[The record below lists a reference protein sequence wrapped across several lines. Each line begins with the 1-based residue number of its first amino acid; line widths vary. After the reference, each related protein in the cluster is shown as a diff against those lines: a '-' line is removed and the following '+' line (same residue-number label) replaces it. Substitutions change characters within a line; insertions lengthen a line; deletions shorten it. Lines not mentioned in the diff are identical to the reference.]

1 MPLYHKSNLDD
12 IFRRYRAFY
21 EGGATGAM
29 VFIRYIT
36 ELENDP
42 SIPKIRPLNQWNFD
56 TELHDFLDACIAR
69 EDAIFARREDVEDDN
84 IPSVQPRFGIGE
96 HSAYLGGEV
105 LMEEDTS
112 YNTPFIT
119 DWSQTA
125 NLHTDP
131 ENIWFRRVI
140 DGIRYIR
147 EHGGD
152 RVAPRAR
159 GGCSPADLVNFIRGN
174 DMFTDLYEYPDEL
187 HELLARCAETERWF
201 ADEQMKALGDFYGG
215 AINGFGF
222 WMPPNSFGHL
232 SEDWSYMCSPA
243 MYREFGQAYTD
254 RMTEGL
260 DHVYMHVHSG
270 GAHILPDLVRSKN
283 ITTIEL
289 SKDPNQPTSMQVY
302 EKYGECLK
310 DKIVVAT
317 ANYDEIVQYTPF
329 LNGRK
334 TFLWVGCE
342 TVEEAKKTVRYVR
355 EHFEPAL

>member
-42 SIPKIRPLNQWNFD
+42 SIPKIRPLNLRNFD

-159 GGCSPADLVNFIRGN
+159 RLQPGRPCELYPRERHVYGSVLISRRAARAPRALRRNRALVR
-174 DMFTDLYEYPDEL
+174 
-187 HELLARCAETERWF
+187 RR
-201 ADEQMKALGDFYGG
+201 ADE
-215 AINGFGF
+215 
-222 WMPPNSFGHL
+222 
-232 SEDWSYMCSPA
+232 SP
-243 MYREFGQAYTD
+243 R
-254 RMTEGL
+254 
-260 DHVYMHVHSG
+260 
-270 GAHILPDLVRSKN
+270 
-283 ITTIEL
+283 
-289 SKDPNQPTSMQVY
+289 
-302 EKYGECLK
+302 
-310 DKIVVAT
+310 
-317 ANYDEIVQYTPF
+317 
-329 LNGRK
+329 
-334 TFLWVGCE
+334 
-342 TVEEAKKTVRYVR
+342 
-355 EHFEPAL
+355 